1 MPVPNARQLCGQ
13 GLTASAF
20 GLGFSGERLMR
31 PHFGRLA
38 FFGQARFAGDQVRR
52 QRFIEEVSVAG
63 DERFALDA
71 EFHAAQVGVEQAV
84 VSPAAILE

>member
-1 MPVPNARQLCGQ
+1 MRYQYQRLATLTAGARLRLVPVLNARQLCGQ

-20 GLGFSGERLMR
+20 ALGFSGERLMR

-38 FFGQARFAGDQVRR
+38 FFGQARFADDQVRR

-63 DERFALDA
+63 DEHFD
-71 EFHAAQVGVEQAV
+71 V
-84 VSPAAILE
+84 V